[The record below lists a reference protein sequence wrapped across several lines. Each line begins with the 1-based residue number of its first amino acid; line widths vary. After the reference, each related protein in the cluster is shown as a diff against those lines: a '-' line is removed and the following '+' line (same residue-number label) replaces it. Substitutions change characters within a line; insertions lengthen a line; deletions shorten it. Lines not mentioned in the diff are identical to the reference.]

1 MVRTRRS
8 GLTAPPHPASSAAG
22 RLLLLL
28 VALLV
33 AGCSM
38 SIAGSPT
45 TPAASDGTNTSAAGT
60 VSTSTS
66 GAAVVQQPD
75 VVSVSAAGDVSGI
88 LADLQT
94 FWQQSIGA
102 EFTPLRS
109 GYALID
115 TSATTVPA
123 GAMCVTAMD
132 SLRGNAYYC
141 PGNDGIVIDAAAL
154 VPVLLHS
161 YGVGGLTASIAHEFG
176 HAIQARIGPTAGQ
189 HSGDPQRYPQIL
201 LEAQADCSAGAFLQW
216 VDSGKSTHVKLPTT
230 SMLSA
235 ISPLLDFRDPTD
247 GSRTDDLAHGLGL
260 DRLRFVLA
268 GVRGGPAACHAMT
281 VADLRLTLG
290 RSGMHPQS
298 TPRFAS
304 DSAVAAAAVTSV
316 SVFARTPAIDVAPA
330 PVDLAAASP
339 YGQFAQAAS
348 TAFALGG
355 QLYPSASGAACFT
368 GAWTASVFGTAPT
381 SALGSWPGDADEA
394 MDFIRHRGSAT
405 FAELAAFA
413 DGFDKG
419 RPACS

>member
-1 MVRTRRS
+1 MS
-8 GLTAPPHPASSAAG
+8 
-22 RLLLLL
+22 LL

-33 AGCSM
+33 AGCST

-45 TPAASDGTNTSAAGT
+45 VPAATNGATIPAGGT
-60 VSTSTS
+60 VSTSTA

-75 VVSVSAAGDVSGI
+75 VVSASAAIDVSGI

-94 FWQQSIGA
+94 FWRESIGA
-102 EFTPLRS
+102 KFTPLKA

-115 TSATTVPA
+115 TSAATVPA
-123 GAMCVTAMD
+123 GSMCVTTLD

-141 PGNDGIVIDAAAL
+141 PGNDGIVIDSAAL

-176 HAIQARIGPTAGQ
+176 HAIQARIGPTAQQ
-189 HSGDPQRYPQIL
+189 HWDDPRRYPQIL
-201 LEAQADCSAGAFLQW
+201 LEAQADCAAGAFLQW
-216 VDSGKSTHVKLPTT
+216 VDSGKSTHLRLPTT
-230 SMLSA
+230 SVLSS

-247 GSRTDDLAHGLGL
+247 GSPTDDLAHGLGL

-268 GVRGGPAACHAMT
+268 GVRGGPAACHTMT
-281 VADLRLTLG
+281 EADLRLTLG

-298 TPRFAS
+298 APRFATV
-304 DSAVAAAAVTSV
+304 SAVAAAAVSSV
-316 SVFARTPAIDVAPA
+316 SEFVRTPKVGVVASA
-330 PVDLAAASP
+330 ADLAAASP

-348 TAFALGG
+348 TAFVLGS
-355 QLYPSASGAACFT
+355 QLYPSSGGAACFT
-368 GAWTASVFGTAPT
+368 GAWTASVFGSAPAG
-381 SALGSWPGDADEA
+381 ALGSWPGDADEA

-405 FAELAAFA
+405 FADLAAFA